1 MIYETE
7 LTILSALQ
15 QYFPHYKPPEAFA
28 LGRWPY
34 FKHIHFKILSEYGG
48 NPYFTP
54 HASESAHTY
63 PQNREMVTITH
74 AAGPC
79 YRRSH
84 SRHEQR
90 TKEERFT
97 LAYVLADRTIFWL
110 RNFLK
115 NSASNRCSAAWGP
128 PRISCR
134 KYKSDEEETERKKA
148 KQTWEFRRGSHV
160 CMSEV
165 NPPSPHC
172 WHLSLWHLQLQPLS
186 RQGRRVY
193 VCARVCLMSQRS
205 GYIQN
210 YSHRNQLHMK
220 TLTKAIN
227 HISSRTLTMR

>member
-1 MIYETE
+1 MLCSNISHITNP
-7 LTILSALQ
+7 Q
-15 QYFPHYKPPEAFA
+15 KPLH
-28 LGRWPY
+28 LGRRPY

-54 HASESAHTY
+54 HAGESAHTY
-63 PQNREMVTITH
+63 PQNSEMVTITQ

-79 YRRSH
+79 YRRSRSH
-84 SRHEQR
+84 SRHERR

-148 KQTWEFRRGSHV
+148 SKTNMRVQERVSHV
-160 CMSEV
+160 YVWGKSSQSTLLTFIALTFTITAFKSTGPPRVRVCTCVFNVSEV
-165 NPPSPHC
+165 
-172 WHLSLWHLQLQPLS
+172 W
-186 RQGRRVY
+186 
-193 VCARVCLMSQRS
+193 
-205 GYIQN
+205 
-210 YSHRNQLHMK
+210 LHSE
-220 TLTKAIN
+220 LFP
-227 HISSRTLTMR
+227 